1 MKNTILRAKRELEKY
16 QTNIIFGKIKEGN
29 SLISEQGVYY
39 DFLRNAD
46 GLRAGAIDLWGYED
60 LFRNQYM
67 VPDKEKWMCIG
78 QIDYI
83 PLMLKKESNEV
94 YIYNE
99 MLEGDKKWIL
109 ISDFYKFIMNYVFGD
124 KYCIIVPDCIEDR
137 WYKFIK
143 RYTE

>member
-1 MKNTILRAKRELEKY
+1 MKNTILRAKRELEKNP
-16 QTNIIFGKIKEGN
+16 TNIIFGKIKEGN

-60 LFRNQYM
+60 LF
-67 VPDKEKWMCIG
+67 
-78 QIDYI
+78 
-83 PLMLKKESNEV
+83 
-94 YIYNE
+94 
-99 MLEGDKKWIL
+99 
-109 ISDFYKFIMNYVFGD
+109 GD

-143 RYTE
+143 RDTE